1 MVNILLIDDEPRIAR
16 ALAFALRDSDIE
28 VTSLADPDQLD
39 AAMEQGSPDVILL
52 DIGLASANGLAVCSR
67 IKQDPRFSDIPVI
80 LLSGQ
85 TGAETKAAGFDAG
98 ADDFIPK
105 PFVPTE
111 LVARV
116 RAQVARRARA

>member
-1 MVNILLIDDEPRIAR
+1 MVSILLVDDEPRVAR
-16 ALAFALRDSDIE
+16 ALEFALRDSDMQ
-28 VTSLADPDQLD
+28 VTSLADVNQLD
-39 AAMEQGSPDVILL
+39 ETIERGAPDVILL
-52 DIGLASANGLAVCSR
+52 DIGLSSADGLAVCSR
-67 IKQDPRFSDIPVI
+67 LKQDQRFSDIPVI

-85 TGAETKAAGFDAG
+85 VGAATKAAGFEAG

-116 RAQVARRARA
+116 RAQVARRSRA